1 MMEKTKRNLRM
12 KFGES
17 IIENREKIQSKD
29 ILKNIQTDD
38 EVTQIKIEKINKT
51 KNNSQNQ
58 NF

>member
-1 MMEKTKRNLRM
+1 MTRIMMEKTKRNLRM

-38 EVTQIKIEKINKT
+38 EVT
-51 KNNSQNQ
+51 
-58 NF
+58 

>member
-1 MMEKTKRNLRM
+1 LNLNQNYDKINTINKMTRIMMEKTKRNLRM

-38 EVTQIKIEKINKT
+38 EVT
-51 KNNSQNQ
+51 
-58 NF
+58 